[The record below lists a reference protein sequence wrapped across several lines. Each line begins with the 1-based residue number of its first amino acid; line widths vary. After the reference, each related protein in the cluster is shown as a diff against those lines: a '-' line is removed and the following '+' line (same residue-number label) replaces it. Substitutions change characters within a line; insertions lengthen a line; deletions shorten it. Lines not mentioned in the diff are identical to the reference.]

1 MRYRAFVIPVAGVAL
16 LLVGFLAFNL
26 LNDNLVYFK
35 TPSEVLGA
43 RPADGERLR
52 LGGQVVP
59 GTVVQHPG
67 TVDFEVGD
75 GQTVV
80 LVHHQGAPA
89 QLFREGIG
97 IVVEGSWRDGAFH
110 SDTML
115 IRHDEQYRTEDGRI
129 YKPGEAPAE
138 S

>member
-1 MRYRAFVIPVAGVAL
+1 
-16 LLVGFLAFNL
+16 
-26 LNDNLVYFK
+26 
-35 TPSEVLGA
+35 
-43 RPADGERLR
+43 
-52 LGGQVVP
+52 VVP